1 MKKSRKPMHV
11 DVCFEE
17 RMKQLQKKIRK
28 KDGENISLRELT
40 KQIPK
45 FEEFEIIEDKIL
57 NIAINGNG
65 DGVFDINF
73 DRRRK

>member
-1 MKKSRKPMHV
+1 MNKSRKPMHV
-11 DVCFEE
+11 DICFEE

-28 KDGENISLRELT
+28 KQGENISLRELT

-57 NIAINGNG
+57 NIAIKGNE
-65 DGVFDINF
+65 DGIFNINF
-73 DRRRK
+73 DRRRR

>member
-11 DVCFEE
+11 DICFEE

-28 KDGENISLRELT
+28 KDGENVSLRELT

-45 FEEFEIIEDKIL
+45 FEEFGIIEDKIL
-57 NIAINGNG
+57 DIAMNGSD
-65 DGVFDINF
+65 DGVFNINF
-73 DRRRK
+73 DKRRK